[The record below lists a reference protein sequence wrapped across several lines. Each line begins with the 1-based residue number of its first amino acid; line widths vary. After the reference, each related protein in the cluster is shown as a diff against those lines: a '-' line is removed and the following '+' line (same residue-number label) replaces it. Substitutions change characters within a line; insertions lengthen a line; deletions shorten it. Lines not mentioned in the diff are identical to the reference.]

1 MNALIVI
8 LFTVP
13 LLLQYYLVNTLTLR
27 RHNMKTALLLIYSAT
42 IYSAASVA
50 SFCPTFLRQQQRL
63 SLKSPQPIKSSA
75 LFVVTEEDV
84 IAKVEEAEA
93 LWAKAYEARKT
104 ANELSEKAEAIGQD
118 AEVSTSDAT
127 EALKQS
133 ISLEKV
139 ADATNAQNLSLDL
152 GNVLDQALKAQEAA
166 DEIEAQAEKAL
177 AASEAALEQHLIDF
191 PENA

>member
-1 MNALIVI
+1 
-8 LFTVP
+8 
-13 LLLQYYLVNTLTLR
+13 
-27 RHNMKTALLLIYSAT
+27 MKTALLLIYSA
-42 IYSAASVA
+42 IYYAASVA
-50 SFCPTFLRQQQRL
+50 SFCPS
-63 SLKSPQPIKSSA
+63 SLPLITSQPITKSA
-75 LFVVTEEDV
+75 LFLVTEEDV

-93 LWAKAYEARKT
+93 LWAKAYEARKA

-133 ISLEKV
+133 ISVAKV
-139 ADATNAQNLSLDL
+139 ADATMAQNLSLDL
-152 GNVLDQALKAQEAA
+152 GNVLEQAILAQEEA
-166 DEIEAQAEKAL
+166 DEIEAQAEMAL